1 MIAALHHMAKMKQ
14 VAQARARLDAPTMAP
29 ASSHAAD
36 VIPSPT
42 QQQQQLMLMTSQLT
56 QQQYHQQSSSQLQQ
70 QQPLNNCQHAS
81 ATSCG
86 QLSAFAQQQQHCSK
100 HRTSVRL

>member
-14 VAQARARLDAPTMAP
+14 VAQGRARLDAP
-29 ASSHAAD
+29 ASSHAAS
-36 VIPSPT
+36 VMPQPL

-56 QQQYHQQSSSQLQQ
+56 QQQYHQQSSAQLQQ

-81 ATSCG
+81 TTSCG